1 MDDAAKP
8 FTYFSKLSWANNPTN
23 RTGRFSKNE
32 KISIA
37 GEIERKAKIVEK
49 TNPGPCRYDNHQ
61 AKLKNLPKVKGNYT
75 FKQSRVT
82 FMEEAIRLEKDEHF
96 DCGKLTK
103 IADPVSTLIPIL
115 IIL

>member
-1 MDDAAKP
+1 MNDPEKP

-23 RTGRFSKNE
+23 RTGRFSKKE
-32 KISIA
+32 KITIA
-37 GEIERKAKIVEK
+37 GEIEKNSKVTEK

-61 AKLKNLPKVKGNYT
+61 AKLKNLPKVKGNYL

-82 FMEEAIRLEKDEHF
+82 FMEDAIRLEKDEHF

-103 IADPVSTLIPIL
+103 IADPVSILLI
-115 IIL
+115 